1 MFAFGI
7 LNVLDVDESSALIR
21 LKMDVQMLWND
32 TRISAE
38 NPECTGA
45 VANSEWDKIYRYRGA
60 RLIVPRFWKSKI
72 EQIGGLNDKESKLKT
87 RYG

>member
-45 VANSEWDKIYRYRGA
+45 VANSEWDKIYR
-60 RLIVPRFWKSKI
+60 
-72 EQIGGLNDKESKLKT
+72 
-87 RYG
+87 